1 MYTGAQRPCQ
11 YSTYHQTRIFC
22 SIFCVVLSDRQY
34 IFFSLMP
41 KQQYQ
46 GARQSNPTHH
56 KVESLGS
63 VPVWVCMLLLSD
75 SNARGEWPLPTDG
88 VGTSSFRRDGSFPSI
103 KSPAIFDGPWSE
115 TWDLCFCLL
124 YYLTWS
130 IVGEREFVLGFRF
143 EVTRSL
149 GRLRMT

>member
-1 MYTGAQRPCQ
+1 MYTRC
-11 YSTYHQTRIFC
+11 STPL
-22 SIFCVVLSDRQY
+22 SIFNLPPDKNILLYFLCCFKWSSIY
-34 IFFSLMP
+34 IFFFDAQTAVP
-41 KQQYQ
+41 RGKTI
-46 GARQSNPTHH
+46 G

-75 SNARGEWPLPTDG
+75 SNARGEWPPPTDG

-103 KSPAIFDGPWSE
+103 ESPAIFDGPCAWSE

-143 EVTRSL
+143 EVTR
-149 GRLRMT
+149 